1 MRLIATVVYLAGG
14 KNGNTVQA
22 RLSSKHL
29 LRAKQVLP
37 LSNLQTPFSCSLGH
51 AAELDLQQVDGFEVL
66 EGVFPDALDLVG
78 VEEEKLE

>member
-14 KNGNTVQA
+14 KNGNTVQT

-37 LSNLQTPFSCSLGH
+37 LSNL
-51 AAELDLQQVDGFEVL
+51 
-66 EGVFPDALDLVG
+66 
-78 VEEEKLE
+78 